1 MLPEQ
6 GTSVTYQYFHN
17 SLPASTSLHL
27 WIHLNLYFTSPSW
40 FNIFLPSI
48 FLISCPVP
56 LLLLFRLPRSSFFN
70 HSTHSFFVSLSG
82 HLADTKETTLLR
94 SLSLS
99 PSLPHMSPPSSHLF
113 LNTLSSSLIIR
124 PSDSWSGFSDRGHPL
139 ITPLPLI
146 CECQLILDRC
156 ANYKNSW
163 QPHTR
168 LSVFHP
174 PPSSLP

>member
-6 GTSVTYQYFHN
+6 GTSVTCQYFHI

-27 WIHLNLYFTSPSW
+27 WIHLDLYFTSPSR
-40 FNIFLPSI
+40 FKIFVPSI
-48 FLISCPVP
+48 SLISCPVP
-56 LLLLFRLPRSSFFN
+56 LLLLFGRPHSSFSN
-70 HSTHSFFVSLSG
+70 LSTHSLFVSLSG

-124 PSDSWSGFSDRGHPL
+124 PSDS
-139 ITPLPLI
+139 
-146 CECQLILDRC
+146 
-156 ANYKNSW
+156 
-163 QPHTR
+163 
-168 LSVFHP
+168 
-174 PPSSLP
+174 